1 MDCKICGNE
10 ILSTSK
16 NVKYCSRECYLKGS
30 YLLKHKGKNII
41 KKKCYCGKE
50 FETYKQAVK
59 FCSTECS
66 RGYNSVRSRE
76 VTKMKSASREDVQ
89 SICNSCE
96 NQYANKCLKVRHL
109 GQVELSKFEFIKRY
123 NETMYNCYVYECD
136 NYVKE
141 AGDIDEA
148 N

>member
-1 MDCKICGNE
+1 
-10 ILSTSK
+10 
-16 NVKYCSRECYLKGS
+16 LKGS
-30 YLLKHKGKNII
+30 YLLKHKEKKII
-41 KKKCYCGKE
+41 KKKCHCGKE
-50 FETYKQAVK
+50 FETYKEAKKSCSPECTKRQNQA
-59 FCSTECS
+59 
-66 RGYNSVRSRE
+66 RSRE
-76 VTKMKSASREDVQ
+76 ASRLKTLSKEEEK